1 MLPSTSRPR
10 AIATTSFRAFW
21 TCWEGSSFSAAK
33 DYCQGVIVIDAG
45 LNIFPLKIL
54 EAFELEAKISCATRA
69 PSPTTTALTTEYAK
83 SPILADTGLDNEV
96 QQQMVQ
102 VGGEV
107 ESIDMSDAPWKKTRL
122 LSPDRPSE
130 CEGLGDPRCVA
141 NCTEAATAAGVS
153 T

>member
-1 MLPSTSRPR
+1 MRVG
-10 AIATTSFRAFW
+10 I
-21 TCWEGSSFSAAK
+21 SS
-33 DYCQGVIVIDAG
+33 
-45 LNIFPLKIL
+45 PMKIL
-54 EAFELEAKISCATRA
+54 DAFELEAKKSCATGA
-69 PSPTTTALTTEYAK
+69 PSPTTAALTTVRGMERKCRSGGSGGMLSAV
-83 SPILADTGLDNEV
+83 SMRRAPSSQTGRDNDV
-96 QQQMVQ
+96 QQQVVQ
-102 VGGEV
+102 VGEV